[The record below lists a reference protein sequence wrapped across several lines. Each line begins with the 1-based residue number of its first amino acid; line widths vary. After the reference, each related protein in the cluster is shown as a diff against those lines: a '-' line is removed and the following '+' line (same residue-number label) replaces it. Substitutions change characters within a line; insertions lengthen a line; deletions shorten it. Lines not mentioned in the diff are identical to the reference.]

1 MARRCMSV
9 SVDRIWRLT
18 RQPFILP
25 CTPRVQHRCKW
36 EIFAAGRAGCTVCG
50 AIHVCDQLTCQH
62 QIMTEDSI
70 LCSITGCFL
79 NKIYGSET
87 WSDRSICTSLDKK
100 HVSELT
106 YDIETHLHDLLLS
119 NNAKA
124 YTQFEQDNYVSRLS
138 SLIEHCGA
146 QQDGAQQCDCVT
158 DVLGSVLQKI
168 PWRIPLAFCATER
181 DALKKRCMV
190 AINTSASMLFKN
202 KYFKICRGN
211 QKAIVFG
218 LVYLLRT
225 GVTRDAQVVLP
236 RLLELHAV
244 LPLEAHLKA
253 FFGVSPSSIT
263 DTENRLKFVIRQN
276 TGA

>member
-1 MARRCMSV
+1 M
-9 SVDRIWRLT
+9 SVDRIWRLA

-25 CTPRVQHRCKW
+25 CKPRVQHQCKW
-36 EIFAAGRAGCTVCG
+36 EVFAGGRAGCTVCG
-50 AIHVCDQLTCQH
+50 AIHVCDQLTCTH

-87 WSDRSICTSLDKK
+87 WSDRSISMSVDKK
-100 HVSELT
+100 QVNELT

-119 NNAKA
+119 NNAKT
-124 YTQFEQDNYVSRLS
+124 YTQFEQDNYVSRMA
-138 SLIEHCGA
+138 SLIEQYGSNTADAPH
-146 QQDGAQQCDCVT
+146 CDCVA
-158 DVLGSVLQKI
+158 DVLAGVVQRM
-168 PWRIPLAFCATER
+168 PCRIPLAFCPAER
-181 DALKKRCMV
+181 SALKKRCMA

-225 GVTRDAQVVLP
+225 GVTRDSHVVLP
-236 RLLELHAV
+236 RLLELQAV
-244 LPLEAHLKA
+244 LPLEGHLKA

-276 TGA
+276 AGV

>member
-1 MARRCMSV
+1 MSV

-25 CTPRVQHRCKW
+25 CTPRVLHRCKW

-87 WSDRSICTSLDKK
+87 WSDRSISMSVDKK
-100 HVSELT
+100 HVNELT

-124 YTQFEQDNYVSRLS
+124 YTQFEHNSVRLTYLSVYDRRDDASETTPSPSPPS
-138 SLIEHCGA
+138 SLTYVHRCI
-146 QQDGAQQCDCVT
+146 
-158 DVLGSVLQKI
+158 GSLE
-168 PWRIPLAFCATER
+168 T
-181 DALKKRCMV
+181 
-190 AINTSASMLFKN
+190 
-202 KYFKICRGN
+202 
-211 QKAIVFG
+211 
-218 LVYLLRT
+218 
-225 GVTRDAQVVLP
+225 LP
-236 RLLELHAV
+236 DRRY
-244 LPLEAHLKA
+244 PT
-253 FFGVSPSSIT
+253 P
-263 DTENRLKFVIRQN
+263 
-276 TGA
+276 

>member
-1 MARRCMSV
+1 MSV
-9 SVDRIWRLT
+9 
-18 RQPFILP
+18 
-25 CTPRVQHRCKW
+25 
-36 EIFAAGRAGCTVCG
+36 
-50 AIHVCDQLTCQH
+50 
-62 QIMTEDSI
+62 
-70 LCSITGCFL
+70 
-79 NKIYGSET
+79 
-87 WSDRSICTSLDKK
+87 DKK
-100 HVSELT
+100 HVNELT

-124 YTQFEQDNYVSRLS
+124 YTQFEQDNYVSRMAS
-138 SLIEHCGA
+138 IIEHCGS
-146 QQDGAQQCDCVT
+146 GAQHYDCVT
-158 DVLGSVLQKI
+158 DVLAGVVQKM
-168 PWRIPLAFCATER
+168 PWRIPLAFCVAER

-225 GVTRDAQVVLP
+225 GVTRESHVVLP

-244 LPLEAHLKA
+244 LPLEAHLKV

-276 TGA
+276 AAV

>member
-1 MARRCMSV
+1 MSV

-25 CTPRVQHRCKW
+25 CTPRVQHCCKW
-36 EIFAAGRAGCTVCG
+36 EIFAGGRAGCTVCG

-87 WSDRSICTSLDKK
+87 WSDRSISMSVDKK
-100 HVSELT
+100 HVNELT

-119 NNAKA
+119 NNARA
-124 YTQFEQDNYVSRLS
+124 YTQFEQDNYVSRMAS
-138 SLIEHCGA
+138 IIEHCRSGIG
-146 QQDGAQQCDCVT
+146 DSAQQCDCVT
-158 DVLGSVLQKI
+158 DVLAGVLQKM
-168 PWRIPLAFCATER
+168 PCRIPLTFCAAER

-225 GVTRDAQVVLP
+225 GVTRDSQVVLP
-236 RLLELHAV
+236 RLLELQAV
-244 LPLEAHLKA
+244 LPLEAHLKV

-276 TGA
+276 AAV